1 MNTFHGWLLD
11 LYPDDTGVTL
21 WLLGDDGTRRRLAQ
35 PFPVTFYAAGLFP
48 RLRELW
54 VWLRDR
60 FPAVRLWRD
69 RRDDLFAGPLDVLAI
84 ECPSP
89 AAQAALFDRALA
101 RFPDLDY
108 YDADIPLPLRYAA
121 ATGVFPLAR
130 CRAAVRDAATDR
142 PSSDGQPPEP
152 ARLLSIQPL
161 DDPWDMDPPAPPLR
175 VLFLYPD
182 TDPALRP
189 PTTLHIAPGTA
200 TSAADPRRGRLDLP
214 LDPPGDLLATV
225 HSVLRR
231 HDPDL
236 VLTRYGD
243 TWLFPLLFDIQ
254 KRTGVAYFN
263 PNRDPDRRPQ
273 RRRAHSYYTYGQV
286 VYRGQQV
293 HLYGRWHIDIG
304 NAMMYEQ
311 YGLPGVLEQARVTA
325 LPVQEIARKSPGAG
339 ITAMQMLTALR
350 RGVLV
355 PHQKQQTEAFKT
367 ALDLI
372 HADRGGLVY
381 QPLIGLH
388 DDVAEIDFTSMYPSI
403 MVRFNIS
410 PEITNDES
418 EITNYE
424 LRMTNE
430 ESASPTPPPPFS
442 PSPLLPCPPEGLI
455 PATLRPLLAK
465 RIAMKEQMA
474 ALHPLD
480 CRYRP
485 LKARATALK
494 WLLVVCFGYL
504 GYKNARFGRIEGHE
518 AVTAYG
524 REMLL
529 RAKEAA
535 EDMGYTVLHMYVDGL
550 WIRHPTDTAG
560 GLPAVMAEIERRTDL
575 PIALE
580 GIYRWVAFL
589 PSRMDARVPV
599 ANRYF
604 GVFQDGSLKV
614 RGIEARRHDTPPFV
628 AAAQMRLLEVMAAP
642 PSPDLT
648 GFERTSCPPTPVR
661 QPVRSLPP
669 NRQLPI
675 AVALLR
681 GWIADLRAGRV
692 APAELLVS
700 HRLSREL
707 ADYRGRPPAARAA
720 ARLAAAGK
728 PQPPGRR
735 VRFIYTLGQSVY
747 AWGDPEPLDPA
758 RIDVGRYEDLL
769 LRAAANLLQPFI
781 DEAALRAWVAGE
793 AVQLPLPFPK
803 KIRNT
808 RCEIRTGEGRDR

>member
-1 MNTFHGWLLD
+1 MNTYHGWLLD
-11 LYPDDTGVTL
+11 IYPDDRGATL
-21 WLLGDDGTRRRLAQ
+21 WLLGDDGARRQLAQ
-35 PFPVTFYAAGLFP
+35 PFPVTFYVAGPFP
-48 RLRELW
+48 GLRALW
-54 VWLRDR
+54 LWLRDHA
-60 FPAVRLWRD
+60 PATRLWRD
-69 RRDDLFAGPLDVLAI
+69 RRTDLFAGPLDVLAV
-84 ECPSP
+84 ECPGP
-89 AAQAALFDRALA
+89 VAQTILFDRVQT

-121 ATGVFPLAR
+121 AFGVFPLAR
-130 CRAAVRDAATDR
+130 CHVTAQGSGLAV
-142 PSSDGQPPEP
+142 DGEPPEP
-152 ARLLSIQPL
+152 ARLLAIYPL
-161 DDPWDMDPPAPPLR
+161 DDPWDLDPPRPPLR
-175 VLFLYPD
+175 ILTLYPD
-182 TDPALRP
+182 TDPAVRP
-189 PTTLHIAPGTA
+189 PTCLHIARD
-200 TSAADPRRGRLDLP
+200 DPRHGRLDLP
-214 LDPPGDLLATV
+214 LDPPDLLLTAV
-225 HSVLRR
+225 HSALGR
-231 HDPDL
+231 HDPDI

-243 TWLFPLLFDIQ
+243 TWLFPLLLDIQ
-254 KRTGVAYFN
+254 RQTGAAYFN

-273 RRRAHSYYTYGQV
+273 RRRAHSYHTYGQV
-286 VYRGQQV
+286 VHRGQQV
-293 HLYGRWHIDIG
+293 HLFGRWHIDIG

-325 LPVQEIARKSPGAG
+325 LPVQEVARKSPGAG

-350 RGVLV
+350 RDILV
-355 PHQKQQTEAFKT
+355 PHQKQQAERFKS

-388 DDVAEIDFTSMYPSI
+388 QDVAEIDFTSMYPSI

-410 PEITNDES
+410 PEVTSDGMKH
-418 EITNYE
+418 EIGDMTAAGCPPAPLSAPE
-424 LRMTNE
+424 LASRILPP
-430 ESASPTPPPPFS
+430 ASPD
-442 PSPLLPCPPEGLI
+442 GLI

-465 RIAMKEQMA
+465 RIAMKEQLA

-485 LKARATALK
+485 LKARAAALK

-535 EDMGYTVLHMYVDGL
+535 EDHGYTVLHMYVDGL

-560 GLPAVMAEIERRTDL
+560 GLAAVMAEITRRTDL

-589 PSRMDARVPV
+589 PSRMDERVPV

-604 GVFQDGSLKV
+604 GVFDDGSFKV
-614 RGIEARRHDTPPFV
+614 RGIEARRHDTPPFI
-628 AAAQMRLLEVMAAP
+628 AATQMRLLEQLAAVTDP
-642 PSPDLT
+642 
-648 GFERTSCPPTPVR
+648 
-661 QPVRSLPP
+661 
-669 NRQLPI
+669 
-675 AVALLR
+675 AVALPAVVRWL
-681 GWIADLRAGRV
+681 GDQLADLRAGRV
-692 APAELLVS
+692 PPAELLVS

-707 ADYRGRPPAARAA
+707 GDYRARPPGARAA
-720 ARLAAAGK
+720 ARLVAAGK

-735 VRFIYTLGQSVY
+735 VRFIYTRGEPGVY
-747 AWGDPEPLDPA
+747 AWGDPQPLDPA
-758 RIDVGRYEDLL
+758 RIDLARYEDLL

-781 DEAALRAWVAGE
+781 DEPSLRAWATGQ
-793 AVQLPLPFPK
+793 AHQLRLPFP
-803 KIRNT
+803 R
-808 RCEIRTGEGRDR
+808 RAPSRRTKRE